1 MTEKD
6 IEKLREHN
14 GINILYLCDRK
25 RCKNCSDVCKHT
37 SDISH
42 AIHKDALNGR
52 LFEYTVIGEG
62 IGFFEKEIPEKK
74 TEWDMDVIHSE
85 SFDLGENIGWN
96 KCIDKFVENFI
107 NGR

>member
-1 MTEKD
+1 MANQDKID
-6 IEKLREHN
+6 
-14 GINILYLCDRK
+14 ILYICDRK
-25 RCKNCSDVCKHT
+25 KCELCHDECKYTIDA
-37 SDISH
+37 SH
-42 AIHKDALNGR
+42 AVHKGALNGR
-52 LFEYTVIGEG
+52 LFEYIDTGDR

-96 KCIDKFVENFI
+96 KCIDEFVDEFI